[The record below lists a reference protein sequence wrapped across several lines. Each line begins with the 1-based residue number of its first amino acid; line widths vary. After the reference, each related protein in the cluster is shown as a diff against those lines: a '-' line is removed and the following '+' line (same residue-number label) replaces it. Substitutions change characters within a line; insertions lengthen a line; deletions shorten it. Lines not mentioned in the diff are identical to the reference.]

1 MCGQGRG
8 ARACL
13 LRCPMTHHDGQVG
26 RHQRERVRL
35 DGQRAEEMI
44 TPDEGS
50 RRGSVSAV
58 GINAANEVQRSCLGA
73 SRAVMYDMRGLC
85 TGGLHPDCSPCS
97 PALAGSGSVASGGAW
112 RAGGMGLLPGGRPI
126 I

>member
-1 MCGQGRG
+1 MCGQGKG
-8 ARACL
+8 ALACL
-13 LRCPMTHHDGQVG
+13 LRCPMAHHGGQVG
-26 RHQRERVRL
+26 RHQCERVRL

-73 SRAVMYDMRGLC
+73 SRAVMYDMRGL
-85 TGGLHPDCSPCS
+85 
-97 PALAGSGSVASGGAW
+97 
-112 RAGGMGLLPGGRPI
+112 
-126 I
+126 